1 MLANNVGP
9 GDEVILPSHTYI
21 ATASAIKFVGAK
33 PVFADINLKDN
44 LVSPKEII
52 KKITKKTKAIMPVH
66 VNGRICN
73 MIEIFKISKNIN

>member
-1 MLANNVGP
+1 LLANNIGV

-33 PVFADINLKDN
+33 PVFADINLNDN
-44 LVSPKEII
+44 LISAKEII
-52 KKITKKTKAIMPVH
+52 KKISKKTKAIMPVH

-73 MIEIFKISKNIN
+73 MVEILKFQKNIN